1 MKENVL
7 RQIKELDMLVL
18 RMINKGCKDEQV
30 HKNPPTITQM
40 QILEYILNHSNEDIY
55 QKDLENIFNLSRAT
69 VSGVLQTME
78 KYDFIERITD
88 KVDTRTKK
96 IILKQKTKDIF
107 DSHQKKFKEVEEII
121 LKDISEGELKI
132 FMRVIEQMKENIAN
146 SF

>member
-18 RMINKGCKDEQV
+18 KMINKGCKNEHA
-30 HKNPPTITQM
+30 HKNPPTLTQM

-78 KYDFIERITD
+78 KYNFIERITD
-88 KVDTRTKK
+88 EVDTRTKK

-107 DSHQKKFKEVEEII
+107 DKHQKKFKDVEDVI
-121 LKDISEGELKI
+121 LKDVSEDELKI
-132 FMRVIEQMKENIAN
+132 FMKVIEQMKENIAN